1 MSEDLFRPALIV
13 VDFQEDFC
21 PPNGSLAVANGRDIH
36 PVVNSLLRLPF
47 TIKIA
52 TKDWHPQDH
61 ISFASNHDGK
71 QPFVDAIDIVNPRN
85 SAETFHTRLWPVHC
99 VQGTPGAALVPELD
113 ASAVDT
119 VIEKGQNKDVEMY
132 SVFYD
137 PFQSPRVSD
146 SGLAASLKDKRV
158 TDVYV
163 VGLAGDYCVKCTA
176 LDAQKEGFRTFIVEE
191 GTRPVDAEKW
201 DECKGALEAS
211 GVKIISMEGPEVQQ
225 RPTMLP
231 CSLQDRLCDEFGISV
246 VSETD
251 GVWGT
256 AELGLPASASMVYT
270 LGTCIDTALDR
281 LHSVFVDILSLV

>member
-1 MSEDLFRPALIV
+1 M
-13 VDFQEDFC
+13 
-21 PPNGSLAVANGRDIH
+21 
-36 PVVNSLLRLPF
+36 
-47 TIKIA
+47 
-52 TKDWHPQDH
+52 
-61 ISFASNHDGK
+61 
-71 QPFVDAIDIVNPRN
+71 
-85 SAETFHTRLWPVHC
+85 HC

-146 SGLAASLKDKRV
+146 SGLAASLKDKGV

-211 GVKIISMEGPEVQQ
+211 GVKIISMEGPEV
-225 RPTMLP
+225 R
-231 CSLQDRLCDEFGISV
+231 RVGAV
-246 VSETD
+246 
-251 GVWGT
+251 GRG
-256 AELGLPASASMVYT
+256 
-270 LGTCIDTALDR
+270 
-281 LHSVFVDILSLV
+281 